1 MSRIFTELS
10 SIKGVVFDV
19 DGVLSPSTVAID
31 RNGIPC
37 RMVNI
42 KDGFALQLAV
52 KKGLK
57 IAIISGGT
65 DDAIVCRYKALGIE
79 DIYMGVGDKL
89 PCLSDWLNKEDL
101 TAEEVAYVGDD
112 IPDYQSMKAVG
123 LSVCPKDAATDIKQ
137 IAQYISPVDGGYGVA
152 RDLLEQILKRK
163 SLWLDNAEAFGW

>member
-1 MSRIFTELS
+1 MSKIFTDLTN
-10 SIKGVVFDV
+10 IKGVIFDV

-57 IAIISGGT
+57 LAIISGGV
-65 DDAIVCRYKALGIE
+65 DESIVCRYKALGIE
-79 DIYMGVGDKL
+79 DVYMGVGDKL
-89 PCLSDWLNKEDL
+89 PCMKSWLDKENL
-101 TAEEVAYVGDD
+101 AAAEVAYVGDD
-112 IPDYQSMKAVG
+112 IPDYQAMKAVG
-123 LSVCPKDAATDIKQ
+123 LSVCPNDAATDIRQ

-163 SLWLDNAEAFGW
+163 GLWLDSAEAFGW